1 MNRAPRLEKV
11 WRKLEYSRV
20 KSRGVEAGAEDAEVR
35 GRLAGGLADGGELAG
50 RVVSK
55 WR

>member
-20 KSRGVEAGAEDAEVR
+20 KSRGVEAGAEGAEVR
-35 GRLAGGLADGGELAG
+35 GRLAGDLADGGELGG
-50 RVVSK
+50 R
-55 WR
+55 RF